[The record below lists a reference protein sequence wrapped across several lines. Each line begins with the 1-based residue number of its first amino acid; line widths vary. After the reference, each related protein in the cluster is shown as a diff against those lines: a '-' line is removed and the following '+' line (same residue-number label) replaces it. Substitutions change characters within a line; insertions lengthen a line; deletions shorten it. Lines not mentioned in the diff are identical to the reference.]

1 MLIIISYDRIINCV
15 YKIKLGDSSLSSGR
29 ITTFCDFLK
38 GKECCKS
45 GLTEEDAL
53 TCFIKESTKVRQS
66 HPEVTKDFFSSDYFS
81 KKVKAIILQEM
92 SSSSEYKELKKLLD
106 SFTNINDFDTEVLIR
121 IDEILSKA
129 SGDER
134 RVNTLVDN
142 GDDSL
147 ALFKRCMLLSDG
159 RGPIEYIKERYSD
172 EAIAKGIIDTGGIGI
187 QENGIGKGLIVEN
200 IMSLYDMFLKYLPDK
215 AEAFRLFVTETNV
228 SLTNKFK
235 SSYDTFVINEISQK
249 PKEDSQELSYH
260 LQDSNDNDSKDIRE
274 ALKKEF
280 DLRIAMLRKD

>member
-1 MLIIISYDRIINCV
+1 MKRTICLVGRPNTGKSTLFNRIVGKKLAIIEDVAGVTRDRI
-15 YKIKLGDSSLSSGR
+15 YSS
-29 ITTFCDFLK
+29 
-38 GKECCKS
+38 
-45 GLTEEDAL
+45 A
-53 TCFIKESTKVRQS
+53 
-66 HPEVTKDFFSSDYFS
+66 
-81 KKVKAIILQEM
+81 
-92 SSSSEYKELKKLLD
+92 
-106 SFTNINDFDTEVLIR
+106 SFNDIPFNL
-121 IDEILSKA
+121 
-129 SGDER
+129 
-134 RVNTLVDN
+134 
-142 GDDSL
+142 
-147 ALFKRCMLLSDG
+147 
-159 RGPIEYIKERYSD
+159 
-172 EAIAKGIIDTGGIGI
+172 IDTGGIGI